1 MLKILAVRVP
11 ENTHK
16 YIKQKAIAKDLSMQ
30 ELIGQILLDYQKND
44 SDYQQQMNQSLTDAL
59 NGLVKLQGEKSHV

>member
-11 ENTHK
+11 ETTHK

-30 ELIGQILLDYQKND
+30 ELITQILLDYQKND
-44 SDYQQQMNQSLTDAL
+44 SDYQNKMNQSVTDAL
-59 NGLVKLQGEKSHV
+59 NGLAIQLGEHHV

>member
-11 ENTHK
+11 ETTHK

-44 SDYQQQMNQSLTDAL
+44 SDYQQQMSQSLTDAL
-59 NGLVKLQGEKSHV
+59 NGLANLQGEVHV

>member
-11 ENTHK
+11 ETTHK

-30 ELIGQILLDYQKND
+30 ELITQILLDYQKND
-44 SDYQQQMNQSLTDAL
+44 SDYQNKMNQSVTDAL
-59 NGLVKLQGEKSHV
+59 NGLASQIGEHHV

>member
-11 ENTHK
+11 DTTHK
-16 YIKQKAIAKDLSMQ
+16 YIKQKAISQDLSMQ

-44 SDYQQQMNQSLTDAL
+44 SDYQQKMNQSVTEAL
-59 NGLVKLQGEKSHV
+59 NGLATQIGERYV